1 VNCFS
6 PFVIACVLNQS
17 HGHWLLGDAP
27 HSIISM
33 SLKLNEE
40 NEVVHF
46 LDSLMEDDSS
56 VANELVFLAS
66 NIRRQICGVLDSSF
80 SFERKYEEK
89 NTQDDFLDGRL

>member
-1 VNCFS
+1 
-6 PFVIACVLNQS
+6 
-17 HGHWLLGDAP
+17 
-27 HSIISM
+27 M

-66 NIRRQICGVLDSSF
+66 NFRRQICGVLDSSF

-89 NTQDDFLDGRL
+89 NTQDDFLDVRL